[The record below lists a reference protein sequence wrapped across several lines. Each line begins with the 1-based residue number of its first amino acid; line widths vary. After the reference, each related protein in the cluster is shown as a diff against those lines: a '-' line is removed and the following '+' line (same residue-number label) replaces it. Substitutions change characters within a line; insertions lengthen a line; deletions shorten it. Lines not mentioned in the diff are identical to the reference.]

1 MTAVASFA
9 PQTEARPRRSLS
21 EVWVVTAGHALT
33 HWYPAT
39 FYILLPL
46 IGRELGLSYSEIG
59 SIITV
64 QYAVGAVSNVPGGV
78 IVDSIGRKG
87 ALMALSLFWIG
98 FPYLLMGFSHA
109 YWVMLACAM
118 LIGVGNNLWHPTAI
132 PTLARRYPERKGLVV
147 SIHGMG
153 GNVGDAVAPFVAGLL
168 LQWLTW
174 RQVMIVNVVPGVL
187 MSIFILLYLGRLRA
201 DREEGG
207 AQKTLGE
214 AVKGF
219 GALLRNKTLMLLS
232 VSSAFRAMTQTSLLA
247 FLPLYLANAM
257 GYSTGAVGACIF
269 GFQAAGFAASPIAG
283 AMSDKVGRRN
293 IIVSSMIMTAAVLLA
308 MIFAGQ
314 SFAFVLLV
322 ATLGFFLFAIRPVM
336 QAWILDST
344 PKSLGGSAIGL
355 LFGVQAAGAAVGPAI
370 CGLLADRY
378 GLMSTFW
385 FMAATIV
392 AANLFVFFIPT
403 SAREA
408 AAQA

>member
-1 MTAVASFA
+1 MTAASLA
-9 PQTEARPRRSLS
+9 SESDVRSRRSFGEL
-21 EVWVVTAGHALT
+21 WVVTTGHALT

-46 IGRELGLSYSEIG
+46 IGKELGLSYSEIG
-59 SIITV
+59 SVITI
-64 QYAVGAVSNVPGGV
+64 QYAVGAVSNIPGG
-78 IVDSIGRKG
+78 ILVDSIGRKG
-87 ALMALSLFWIG
+87 LLMALSLFWIG

-109 YWVMLACAM
+109 YWVMLACAT
-118 LIGVGNNLWHPTAI
+118 LIGIGNNLWHPTAI
-132 PTLARRYPERKGLVV
+132 PTLAQRYPERKGLAM

-153 GNVGDAVAPFVAGLL
+153 GNVGDALAPFAAGML
-168 LQWLTW
+168 LQIMSW
-174 RQVMIVNVVPGVL
+174 RQVMIINVIPGVL
-187 MSIFILLYLGRLRA
+187 MSAFILIYLGRLRMGHQEA
-201 DREEGG
+201 G
-207 AQKTLGE
+207 AQKSLGE
-214 AVKGF
+214 TVKGF

-257 GYSTGAVGACIF
+257 GYAYGAVGACMF

-293 IIVSSMIMTAAVLLA
+293 IIVSSMIMTVVVLLGMA
-308 MIFAGQ
+308 FAGQ

-322 ATLGFFLFAIRPVM
+322 AVLGFFLFAIRPVM

-355 LFGVQAAGAAVGPAI
+355 LFGVQAVGAAVGPVV

-378 GLMSTFW
+378 GLMSTFY
-385 FMAATIV
+385 FMASTIV
-392 AANLFVFFIPT
+392 VANLFVFFIPT

-408 AAQA
+408 AQA

>member
-1 MTAVASFA
+1 MTAVASLA
-9 PQTEARPRRSLS
+9 SESDARPRRSYGEL
-21 EVWVVTAGHALT
+21 WVVTTGHALT

-46 IGRELGLSYSEIG
+46 IGKELGLSYSEIG
-59 SIITV
+59 SIITI
-64 QYAVGAVSNVPGGV
+64 QYAVGAISNIPGGI

-87 ALMALSLFWIG
+87 LLMALSLFWIG

-109 YWVMLACAM
+109 YWIMLACAT
-118 LIGVGNNLWHPTAI
+118 LIGIGNNLWHPTAI
-132 PTLARRYPERKGLVV
+132 PTLAQRYPERKGLVV

-153 GNVGDAVAPFVAGLL
+153 GNVGDAAAPFVAGLL

-174 RQVMIVNVVPGVL
+174 RQVMIVNVIPGVL
-187 MSIFILLYLGRLRA
+187 MSAFILIYLGRLQMRQA
-201 DREEGG
+201 DSG
-207 AQKTLGE
+207 AQKSIGE
-214 AVKGF
+214 TMKGF
-219 GALLRNKTLMLLS
+219 AALLRNKTLMLLS
-232 VSSAFRAMTQTSLLA
+232 VSSAFRSMTQTSLLA

-257 GYSTGAVGACIF
+257 DYSYGAVGACMF
-269 GFQAAGFAASPIAG
+269 GFQAAGFAAAPIAG
-283 AMSDKVGRRN
+283 GMSDRVGRRN
-293 IIVSSMIMTAAVLLA
+293 IIVSSMLMTGVVLLA
-308 MIFAGQ
+308 MIFAGR

-378 GLMSTFW
+378 GLMSTFY
-385 FMAATIV
+385 FMAVTIV
-392 AANLFVFFIPT
+392 IANLFVFFIPT

-408 AAQA
+408 AQA